1 MRSKNQHKINFYT
14 NNIFRKMLYIISVLS
29 ICITVIGGIS
39 IPWITKLYYLNFTNL
54 EEPRF
59 MSTFLFITAIPFI
72 LLLIEVMK
80 LSKSLLNDTYLN
92 KETLKRLKRITIYSL
107 IEFFIYLA
115 NIIFMYR
122 NLVFVVVIIATL
134 MVFMITSVIR
144 ELIVKGIELKEEND
158 LTI

>member
-1 MRSKNQHKINFYT
+1 MK

-29 ICITVIGGIS
+29 VCIAVVGGIS
-39 IPWITKLYYLNFTNL
+39 IPWLTKLYYLNFTNV
-54 EEPRF
+54 EVPRF
-59 MSTFLFITAIPFI
+59 MSTFLFITSIPFI

-80 LSKSLLNDTYLN
+80 LSKNLLNDTYLN
-92 KETLKRLKRITIYSL
+92 KETLSRLKRISIYSL
-107 IEFFIYLA
+107 VEFFVYLA

-122 NLVFVVVIIATL
+122 NLVFVVVTIATL